1 MTEDARLLCRYTD
14 DRSEEAFTELVR
26 RHINMVYFAAL
37 RRVGGD
43 CHLADDVTQSVF
55 ADLARKAP
63 SLKNRTVLT
72 GWLYTSTRFAAA
84 QTVRAEQRRRTHEQ
98 EVHNMNELNS
108 TPEPGWDQLRPI
120 IDEAMDELNERERE
134 AILLR
139 FFENLP
145 LAEVGA
151 KFSSSPDAARMRI
164 DRALDKLRGSLAKR
178 GIASTSVALA
188 AIFASQ
194 SGLAAPS
201 GLVAKIVAG
210 VLGQAGTLTTAT
222 LGLWKILTGVAIA
235 ALGTGFVVYEAKHIH
250 SPAESSRPTSQ
261 ISGAGQNPIDQAG
274 KTVSG
279 PSQTVVSDSSPIV
292 DNASAGQQTL
302 SPAKAEAETRLSAAQ
317 FKYKINTDA
326 AYRASIIA
334 LAKSRLDLFYGP
346 LLKTLNLSD
355 ARLDQFKDLLIKKQ
369 LAGVEVNEAM
379 RTTGIRQEGIEPPEL
394 NRLFYQSVAETER
407 GVENQIK
414 ALLTA
419 PEYAQYLDYGEDLMP
434 WIAVNALARTLQSTA
449 TPLADEQA
457 SQLVVL
463 FRGSHP
469 KLSVP
474 FSLSILFGSG
484 LFPTTHANPITA
496 QVFEQAGAVLS
507 VPQMEALRQ
516 IQQQWSSQ
524 AGRGY

>member
-1 MTEDARLLCRYTD
+1 MTEDAQLLCRYVD
-14 DRSEEAFTELVR
+14 EHSGEAFTELVR
-26 RHINMVYFAAL
+26 RHINLVYFAAL

-43 CHLADDVTQSVF
+43 GHLADDVAQSVF
-55 ADLARKAP
+55 TDLARKAP

-84 QTVRAEQRRRTHEQ
+84 QAVRTEQRRRTHEQ
-98 EVHNMNELNS
+98 EAHTMNELHS

-120 IDEAMDELNERERE
+120 IDEAMDELNEPERE
-134 AILLR
+134 AVLLR

-151 KFSSSPDAARMRI
+151 KFSLSPDAARMRI
-164 DRALDKLRGSLAKR
+164 DRALDKLRGLLAKR

-210 VLGQAGTLTTAT
+210 VLSRAGALTTAT
-222 LGLWKILTGVAIA
+222 FGAWKILTGVAIA
-235 ALGTGFVVYEAKHIH
+235 ALGTGVVVYEANHRH
-250 SPAESSRPTSQ
+250 PPAISSSPTSQ
-261 ISGAGQNPIDQAG
+261 VSGVGQNPIDQAEQA
-274 KTVSG
+274 VSG
-279 PSQTVVSDSSPIV
+279 PSQTVDHS
-292 DNASAGQQTL
+292 NAVQPQQ
-302 SPAKAEAETRLSAAQ
+302 SPANANVEARLAETAFRR
-317 FKYKINTDA
+317 KMKTDA

-346 LLKTLNLSD
+346 LFKTLNLS
-355 ARLDQFKDLLIKKQ
+355 ATRLDQFKDLLIKKQ
-369 LAGVEVNEAM
+369 MVDIEVNEAM
-379 RTTGIRQEGIEPPEL
+379 QTTGVRQEGLPSTEL
-394 NRLFYQSVAETER
+394 KKLFHQSMVTNER
-407 GVENQIK
+407 DVENEIK

-419 PEYAQYLDYGEDLMP
+419 PEYGQYLGYGEDLMP
-434 WIAVNALARTLQSTA
+434 WIAVNALARTLQSAA
-449 TPLADEQA
+449 TPLADEQT

-463 FRGSHP
+463 LRESQP
-469 KLSVP
+469 KLNVP

-496 QVFEQAGAVLS
+496 EVLAQAGAVLS
-507 VPQMEALRQ
+507 PSQMEALRQ
-516 IQQQWSSQ
+516 IQQQWDFQ
-524 AGRGY
+524 EAQGY

>member
-26 RHINMVYFAAL
+26 RHVNMVYFAAL

-43 CHLADDVTQSVF
+43 RHLADDVTQSVF

-98 EVHNMNELNS
+98 EAHNMNELHS

-120 IDEAMDELNERERE
+120 IDEAMDELNEHERE

-164 DRALDKLRGSLAKR
+164 DRALDKLRGLLAKR

-188 AIFASQ
+188 AIFAGQ

-201 GLVAKIVAG
+201 GLAAKISAG
-210 VLGQAGTLTTAT
+210 VLSQAGTLTTAT
-222 LGLWKILTGVAIA
+222 LGLGKILTGVAIA
-235 ALGTGFVVYEAKHIH
+235 ALGTGLVVYEAKHIH
-250 SPAESSRPTSQ
+250 SPAGSSGPTSQ
-261 ISGAGQNPIDQAG
+261 ISSAGQDPIDPAEQ
-274 KTVSG
+274 TVSG
-279 PSQTVVSDSSPIV
+279 PSQSVVSSPSRIV
-292 DNASAGQQTL
+292 DNSNAVQPTL
-302 SPAKAEAETRLSAAQ
+302 SPAKAEAEPRLSAAE
-317 FKYKINTDA
+317 FKRKLNTDA
-326 AYRASIIA
+326 EYRASIIA

-346 LLKTLNLSD
+346 LFKTLNLPET
-355 ARLDQFKDLLIKKQ
+355 RLDQFKDLLIKKQ
-369 LAGVEVNEAM
+369 LVGVEVNEAM
-379 RTTGIRQEGIEPPEL
+379 RTTGIRQEGTTPAEL
-394 NRLFYQSVAETER
+394 NTLFYQSMYDAER
-407 GVENQIK
+407 GVDNEIK
-414 ALLTA
+414 AFLTA
-419 PEYAQYLDYGEDLMP
+419 PENAQYVDYSEDLVP

-457 SQLVVL
+457 GQLVVL
-463 FRGSHP
+463 LRGSRP
-469 KLSVP
+469 KPNVP
-474 FSLSILFGSG
+474 YSIKILFGAG
-484 LFPTTHANPITA
+484 LFPTTHTNPITA
-496 QVFEQAGAVLS
+496 QVLEQAAAVLS
-507 VPQMEALRQ
+507 PPQIDVLRQ
-516 IQQQWSSQ
+516 VQQQWGSQ
-524 AGRGY
+524 EAQGY